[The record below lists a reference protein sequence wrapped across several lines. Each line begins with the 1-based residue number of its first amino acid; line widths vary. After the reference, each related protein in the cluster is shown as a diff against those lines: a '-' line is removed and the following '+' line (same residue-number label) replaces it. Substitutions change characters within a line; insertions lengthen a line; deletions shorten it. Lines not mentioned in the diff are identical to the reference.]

1 VELWRVLVIS
11 VGAVKRRVNC
21 EKEYIFGLFDVFCV
35 VMLLRSA
42 LLHRRPVVNRKS
54 EFCAIDCGG
63 TRFEMQILL
72 IQGLTLRRSKRPNLW
87 FW

>member
-1 VELWRVLVIS
+1 MELWRVLVIS

-63 TRFEMQILL
+63 TRFGCE
-72 IQGLTLRRSKRPNLW
+72 TLSIRRLSLKL
-87 FW
+87 